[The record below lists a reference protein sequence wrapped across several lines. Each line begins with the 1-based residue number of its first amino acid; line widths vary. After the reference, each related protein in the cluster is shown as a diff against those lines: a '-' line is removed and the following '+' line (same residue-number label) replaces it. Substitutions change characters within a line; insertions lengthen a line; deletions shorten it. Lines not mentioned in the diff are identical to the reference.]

1 MASSWKAIAPELGR
15 VLSSSRAACLV
26 AAHSPGKSL
35 VSFSLV
41 PQMITEGRLRSLV
54 TMALTSRSTASCQAA
69 MLLTLCQPGAS
80 SQTSRPSSSQASR
93 KAGDCG

>member
-1 MASSWKAIAPELGR
+1 M
-15 VLSSSRAACLV
+15 LSSSRAACRV

-35 VSFSLV
+35 HSLSLV
-41 PQMITEGRLRSLV
+41 PQMITEGRLRSLI
-54 TMALTSRSTASCQAA
+54 TMSLTSRTTASCQAGV
-69 MLLTLCQPGAS
+69 LLTLCQPGVS